1 MKKSLEKIYFLRLFE
16 RTSIKRRYPLLYSS
30 QKRNTPGIT
39 VIIGV
44 KIRYPPSARDEK
56 KKIDIIRLVI
66 PPRKIQKI
74 LILRLDKKNKSEQ
87 QGYQHPG

>member
-1 MKKSLEKIYFLRLFE
+1 MNAHTLGRFAGLLLGAVLIPGAFAAPPQTAFEKSLENIYFLRLFE

-56 KKIDIIRLVI
+56 KK
-66 PPRKIQKI
+66 
-74 LILRLDKKNKSEQ
+74 LI
-87 QGYQHPG
+87 

>member
-1 MKKSLEKIYFLRLFE
+1 MSIISANTASGRAFAAPPQTAFEKSLVNIYFLRLFE

-30 QKRNTPGIT
+30 QKRNTPSMT

-56 KKIDIIRLVI
+56 KK
-66 PPRKIQKI
+66 
-74 LILRLDKKNKSEQ
+74 LI
-87 QGYQHPG
+87 